1 MFNVH
6 VNIGVNE
13 ETGEYVLLIV
23 SGESRTQ
30 VQMDVTEMVTS
41 LLEHEIARRVSEGR
55 LLDGRVEG
63 SVGVAGVDGVSVWGS
78 EGVSGEGL
86 GESSEESLSGVELG
100 RARSGGIYSE
110 SVIGFRLVEGS
121 D

>member
-1 MFNVH
+1 MERGCSGMFNVH

-41 LLEHEIARRVSEGR
+41 LLDHEIAKRVAEGR
-55 LLDGRVEG
+55 LLDGLEDSVDVVSDEGLLSATDDPEG
-63 SVGVAGVDGVSVWGS
+63 SGEVSK
-78 EGVSGEGL
+78 L
-86 GESSEESLSGVELG
+86 GIELG
-100 RARSGGIYSE
+100 VARSGGIYSE
-110 SVIGFRLVEGS
+110 SVIGFREE